1 MSGPPDLT
9 LSTIKMVI
17 SLVVVL
23 GVIWGLYRVAKKA
36 LPMAP
41 TGGKGR
47 MIKILESQYLGMKKS
62 VAMVQVPGAVL
73 VLGVSAD
80 KINLLLQI
88 DDPDI
93 IQGIS
98 DRSGQQR
105 AVVSF
110 KEQLRRMTHA
120 KADREPVG
128 PRGPVTE

>member
-9 LSTIKMVI
+9 MSTIKMVI

-36 LPMAP
+36 LPMRP
-41 TGGKGR
+41 SGGKGR
-47 MIKILESQYLGMKKS
+47 MIQILESQYLGMKKS

-73 VLGVSAD
+73 VLGVSPD
-80 KINLLLQI
+80 KINLLMQI
-88 DDPDI
+88 DNPDI

-98 DRSGQQR
+98 ARSGQKR

-120 KADREPVG
+120 KADRTAAA

>member
-36 LPMAP
+36 LPMTP

-47 MIKILESQYLGMKKS
+47 MIRILESQYLGVKKS
-62 VAMVQVPGAVL
+62 VTLVQVPGAVL

-80 KINLLLQI
+80 KINLLMQI
-88 DDPDI
+88 DNPDI

-105 AVVSF
+105 GVVSF

-120 KADREPVG
+120 KADRAPAE
-128 PRGPVTE
+128 PRGPITE